1 MKLLLLTFLAVT
13 FAMPA
18 AEAYEDPV
26 GIGELGEDQTSK
38 EQSQN
43 LISTYQGTPET
54 DWNYGS
60 DDFPMA
66 ESDTDPTVLIE
77 TDADAVKDAESE
89 VSPEY
94 DDLKVCVRESK
105 NVSLKVVN
113 FIKIFNLIL
122 NSLW

>member
-43 LISTYQGTPET
+43 LISTYQGTPESYFVHA

-66 ESDTDPTVLIE
+66 ESDTDPTVLLE
-77 TDADAVKDAESE
+77 TDDDAVKDAESE

-105 NVSLKVVN
+105 KCKSK
-113 FIKIFNLIL
+113 
-122 NSLW
+122 SG